1 MTGGFERIGGLL
13 IAITVGSGYA
23 IRLLGMSI
31 RHFPV
36 DFIRKFRE
44 IVRQAFVCA
53 IESLPVTLVVAVF
66 SGFILALSSGLELQ
80 KYGQAQVV
88 GSLVAVVMCRE
99 FAPFMTGLICAANVG
114 SAMAAELGTM
124 KVSEEI
130 DALEVMSI
138 DPTRY
143 LVFPRVIAM
152 TIACPLLTVLAD
164 CVGIIGGGII
174 GATQLN
180 VSWTIYYKEAID
192 VLDLKE
198 IYTGLIKAVIFG
210 AIIAVVACA
219 QGLQARNGAT
229 GVGQAVRA
237 SVIVSFLL
245 IIITGFYGTKLF
257 FG

>member
-1 MTGGFERIGGLL
+1 MTGGVTQIGNL
-13 IAITVGSGYA
+13 IVAMTLGSGYA
-23 IRLLGMSI
+23 LRLLGRSLQ
-31 RHFPV
+31 RPGEV
-36 DFIRKFRE
+36 LRKRRE
-44 IVRQAFVCA
+44 ILRQAFTCA

-66 SGFILALSSGLELQ
+66 SGFILALSSGIELQ

-124 KVSEEI
+124 KVSEEV

-138 DPTRY
+138 DPTRF
-143 LVFPRVIAM
+143 LVMPRVVAM

-164 CVGIIGGGII
+164 AVGIIGGGVI

-180 VSWTIYYKEAID
+180 VSWTVYYKEALD

-198 IYTGLIKAVIFG
+198 IYTGLFKAMVFG
-210 AIIAVVACA
+210 MIIAVVACA
-219 QGLQARNGAT
+219 QGLRAENGAT

-245 IIITGFYGTKLF
+245 IIITGFYGTKVF
-257 FG
+257 FGG